1 MSGSITEVNK
11 ETFWALIAQ
20 AKESLGDPAKWLKE
34 RLMALGPDQAVMFSA
49 IAGAYRGLAHEYG
62 LWTAASVIDE
72 RYCSN
77 EGFDEFK
84 LWLGGQGKQVD
95 MAALADPDSLADVP
109 DCRDARFVSLPNM
122 GRTAYEELKG
132 GDVSRAVGDYE
143 HAVLFEELRRDI
155 VYGEG
160 IGYPYDWADVPAYL
174 PRLYAKCYTEEQRRR
189 CTSAALRVNTWNPE
203 NAYIKAAR
211 KVVRK
216 GKKGKGGE
224 AR

>member
-20 AKESLGDPAKWLKE
+20 AKESLGDPAKWLRE

-84 LWLGGQGKQVD
+84 LWLVGQGKQV
-95 MAALADPDSLADVP
+95 
-109 DCRDARFVSLPNM
+109 
-122 GRTAYEELKG
+122 
-132 GDVSRAVGDYE
+132 
-143 HAVLFEELRRDI
+143 
-155 VYGEG
+155 
-160 IGYPYDWADVPAYL
+160 
-174 PRLYAKCYTEEQRRR
+174 
-189 CTSAALRVNTWNPE
+189 
-203 NAYIKAAR
+203 
-211 KVVRK
+211 
-216 GKKGKGGE
+216 
-224 AR
+224 